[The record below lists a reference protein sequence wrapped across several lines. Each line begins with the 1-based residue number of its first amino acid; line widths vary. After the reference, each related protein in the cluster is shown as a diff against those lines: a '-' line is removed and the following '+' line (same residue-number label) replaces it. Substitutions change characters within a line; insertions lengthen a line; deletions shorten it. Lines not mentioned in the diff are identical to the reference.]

1 MIQTMTPCGFSAG
14 FITTVRDSLSAEE
27 EAGALLEAAEP
38 LEVGAGATS
47 AAVLGAATE
56 TEEVL
61 DAACSLPEEADS
73 LADRVSVGVDSA
85 GLVGEDAEGSGTTEA
100 AALLAG
106 KDVSESDPADDSS
119 ASGSGVANSDETTTE
134 EGAALDD
141 VGSAVV
147 VLESLPA
154 DTRRSTQMAAKIPA
168 LSFLLA
174 IALLRQN
181 QTEREIGQNRTATI
195 HHRQP

>member
-1 MIQTMTPCGFSAG
+1 MEG
-14 FITTVRDSLSAEE
+14 

-38 LEVGAGATS
+38 LEVGAGAVS

-56 TEEVL
+56 IEEVL
-61 DAACSLPEEADS
+61 GAVCSLREEDDS
-73 LADRVSVGVDSA
+73 LSDIFSVGFDSA
-85 GLVGEDAEGSGTTEA
+85 GLFWEDDVGAVVTEEA
-100 AALLAG
+100 DLLAG
-106 KDVSESDPADDSS
+106 KDSAESDPADDSS
-119 ASGSGVANSDETTTE
+119 ASGSGVADSDETTTE

-154 DTRRSTQMAAKIPA
+154 DTRRSTQTAAKIPA

-174 IALLRQN
+174 MALLRQN